1 MSHLRR
7 RIIFER
13 LSSYIWLHRVLIKF
27 CVPDG
32 VRFIIGAAVWAF
44 LKWLRGSRPLL
55 WLLFNL
61 LLRFC
66 GSKIVKKNNKKPKKT
81 KSTLKYEHYLNSL
94 VLRKRKVTHENL
106 TLIKLSFG
114 VSKNLILI
122 TEDVIVDVELVR
134 HWTLR
139 TWKKEEKKNYLIFI
153 HKRHMLQYFI
163 YIFSIRLVLCSP
175 DRNLLVFVGF
185 QSSRSWWFKDLG
197 KKATVLFIS
206 SEFHKDVQQLFRT
219 EDASWMRG
227 EMSSQNF

>member
-1 MSHLRR
+1 MCHLCR

-44 LKWLRGSRPLL
+44 LKWFRGSRPLL

-66 GSKIVKKNNKKPKKT
+66 RSKIVKKKTNKKN
-81 KSTLKYEHYLNSL
+81 KSTLKYEHLLKLTSFKKKKSHSWKSHPHQAQLRSLQKPHPHNRRCHCGRRTCSPLNP
-94 VLRKRKVTHENL
+94 ENM
-106 TLIKLSFG
+106 K
-114 VSKNLILI
+114 
-122 TEDVIVDVELVR
+122 
-134 HWTLR
+134 
-139 TWKKEEKKNYLIFI
+139 KKEEKKNCLIFI
-153 HKRHMLQYFI
+153 HKRHMLQYFM

-175 DRNLLVFVGF
+175 DKNLLVFVGF

-206 SEFHKDVQQLFRT
+206 SEFHKDIHQLFRT

>member
-1 MSHLRR
+1 M
-7 RIIFER
+7 
-13 LSSYIWLHRVLIKF
+13 HRVLIKF

-66 GSKIVKKNNKKPKKT
+66 GSKIVKKRQKN

-94 VLRKRKVTHENL
+94 FLRKRKVTHENL

-134 HWTLR
+134 H
-139 TWKKEEKKNYLIFI
+139 
-153 HKRHMLQYFI
+153 
-163 YIFSIRLVLCSP
+163 
-175 DRNLLVFVGF
+175 
-185 QSSRSWWFKDLG
+185 
-197 KKATVLFIS
+197 
-206 SEFHKDVQQLFRT
+206 
-219 EDASWMRG
+219 
-227 EMSSQNF
+227 